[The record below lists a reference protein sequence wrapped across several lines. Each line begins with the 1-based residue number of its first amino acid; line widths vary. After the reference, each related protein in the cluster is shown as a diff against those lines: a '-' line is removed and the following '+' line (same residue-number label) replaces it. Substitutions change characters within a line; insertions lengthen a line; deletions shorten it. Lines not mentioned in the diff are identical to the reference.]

1 MEEQRS
7 VRRGNDD
14 DDDDDDDD
22 ENNEL
27 YRMIGLMLAL
37 AK

>member
-7 VRRGNDD
+7 VRRGN
-14 DDDDDDDD
+14 DDDDD

-37 AK
+37 AKKI